1 MLWECRPRGDGRAD
15 ILTEQGQLIAL
26 SRDEDVAWDLTKR
39 HNRQEHE
46 AAVAEHRD
54 ASRDAGA

>member
-1 MLWECRPRGDGRAD
+1 MYWEIRPRGDGRAD
-15 ILTEQGQLIAL
+15 IRTEQGVLIAYA
-26 SRDEDVAWDLTKR
+26 RDEDIAWDMTKR

-54 ASRDAGA
+54 AVRNAGV